1 MEKRNEARRQ
11 RVLHSHH
18 PLRPRPP
25 WTMGR
30 GHLPTKPQPTP
41 RMGLGASPPWVL
53 GRLVAPQLSGQRHVG
68 LAPRRRPGALD
79 LTAASLHRGRA
90 AHPLAHLYRDKQ
102 SLTRLS
108 VQQQHKPLCR
118 APTPWLALP
127 HQEAGLLPKA
137 PREPPALARN
147 RSPPTAPAGPE
158 PPWHVLGDGVPETS
172 DFPQCRVR
180 SPRGTAGVGPRGG
193 VHAPGHPQLGPG
205 PPLLSPTPLPVSVS
219 VGVCMWELVPG
230 WLGSQQDQPRED
242 RTSYST
248 QLGARA
254 QGHRSNLPA
263 PKMLLS

>member
-1 MEKRNEARRQ
+1 
-11 RVLHSHH
+11 
-18 PLRPRPP
+18 
-25 WTMGR
+25 MGR

-53 GRLVAPQLSGQRHVG
+53 GRLVAPQLSGHRPERFGSTQELG
-68 LAPRRRPGALD
+68 LAPRRRPGALG

-102 SLTRLS
+102 SLARLS

-127 HQEAGLLPKA
+127 HQETGLLPKA
-137 PREPPALARN
+137 PREPPARARN
-147 RSPPTAPAGPE
+147 RSPPTVPAGPK
-158 PPWHVLGDGVPETS
+158 PAWHVLGDGVPETS

-193 VHAPGHPQLGPG
+193 VHAHGHPQLGPG
-205 PPLLSPTPLPVSVS
+205 PPLLSPTALPVSVS

-230 WLGSQQDQPRED
+230 WLGSQPRED

-263 PKMLLS
+263 PKTLLS